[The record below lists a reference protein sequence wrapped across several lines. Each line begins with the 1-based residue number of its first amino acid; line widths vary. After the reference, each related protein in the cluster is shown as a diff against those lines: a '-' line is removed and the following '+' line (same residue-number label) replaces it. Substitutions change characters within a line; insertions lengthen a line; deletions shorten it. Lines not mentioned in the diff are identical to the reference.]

1 MQANDL
7 LVRQTLSG
15 PSPFQRAA
23 QGAVRKQPFSSV
35 NLIANPGRILSL
47 TRASNLL
54 SVEMRAMRNRL
65 FIVVALVALL
75 GLQFA
80 DCASAMTQDQQS
92 MQCCGS
98 MPCDPSN
105 QSHDCCKGMVSSQS
119 PSVLPVAHVAL
130 HAPVIVVTDVFA
142 SPQATPYAAVS
153 RLDFEAPQHSPP
165 ELYTLHSSLLI

>member
-1 MQANDL
+1 M
-7 LVRQTLSG
+7 G
-15 PSPFQRAA
+15 
-23 QGAVRKQPFSSV
+23 
-35 NLIANPGRILSL
+35 
-47 TRASNLL
+47 
-54 SVEMRAMRNRL
+54 NRL

-80 DCASAMTQDQQS
+80 DCMSAMTQDPQS
-92 MQCCGS
+92 MRCCGS

-119 PSVLPVAHVAL
+119 PSVLPVAHVTL
-130 HAPVIVVTDVFA
+130 HAPVMVVTAVLA
-142 SPQATPYAAVS
+142 LPQATPYAEVS